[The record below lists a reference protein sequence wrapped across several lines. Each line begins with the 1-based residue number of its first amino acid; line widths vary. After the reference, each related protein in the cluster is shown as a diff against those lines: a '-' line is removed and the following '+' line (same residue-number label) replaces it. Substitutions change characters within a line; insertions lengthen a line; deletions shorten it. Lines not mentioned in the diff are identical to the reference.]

1 MRYRLDQGRRPVHS
15 SSSRTF
21 LVSNNFSLFE
31 ILFRVDIVCL
41 CWTVAEIGNEQKTE
55 TISIGSRSTGKDYK
69 IVCYYTNW
77 SQYRPKIGKYLPED
91 VEADLCTHIIFAF
104 GWLKKGKL
112 SSLESNDETKD
123 GKVGL
128 YERINAFKKINPRL
142 KVLLA
147 IGKRPRHGSSPTTG
161 RPADEIAHLDLPQVA
176 GRSARPSS
184 RRCRPRA
191 TLARRSSS
199 APSRSSGSTTL
210 TDSTSTGNTPRAPT
224 TSATLSS
231 SSKVPDPI
239 NRSKSTI
246 TAHVSTLETS
256 NSNNGRCFSIP
267 TQISLLKDHPKRV
280 ARPKLDRLGFCFC
293 FFFCRTA
300 RSVRGRGAGA
310 EDPAPVAD
318 GGRARRSGQHQRRL
332 RRTGRG
338 QPTRFHQPDGLRF
351 PRQMGEPGRSQ
362 RPPLRALLRQVPTTK
377 NRITIP
383 FPTTK
388 SVASK

>member
-1 MRYRLDQGRRPVHS
+1 M
-15 SSSRTF
+15 
-21 LVSNNFSLFE
+21 FE

-280 ARPKLDRLGFCFC
+280 APPKLDRLGFCF
-293 FFFCRTA
+293 FFFFAELREAFEAEAQELKIPRLLLTA
-300 RSVRGRGAGA
+300 AVPVGPDNINGGYDVPAVASQLDFINLMAYDFHGKWESQAGHN
-310 EDPAPVAD
+310 APLYAPSSD
-318 GGRARRSGQHQRRL
+318 RYR
-332 RRTGRG
+332 
-338 QPTRFHQPDGLRF
+338 QPKIESQYH
-351 PRQMGEPGRSQ
+351 SQ
-362 RPPLRALLRQVPTTK
+362 RQNLLHQNKETEQK
-377 NRITIP
+377 LLSLLLKKQN
-383 FPTTK
+383 K
-388 SVASK
+388 